1 MKVFIN
7 ISIFGVLLFVSCYKK
22 PPQPTEVPVTKS
34 VQFQIAQGRDYSAPV
49 YDGLKA
55 ELKLSVA
62 KESTV
67 DGKVLALWD
76 TTFSLRSIREFAVT
90 AAPFTLSKQF
100 NDIWQSSQVLR
111 VSRVIKYV
119 DAANQVTQ
127 NGFGETIPAA
137 VDVKQ
142 FPVNL

>member
-7 ISIFGVLLFVSCYKK
+7 ISIFAVLLFVSCYKK
-22 PPQPTEVPVTKS
+22 PPQPAEVPVTKS
-34 VQFQIAQGRDYSAPV
+34 VQFQIAQARDYSAPL
-49 YDGLKA
+49 YDGLKV

-62 KESTV
+62 KENIK
-67 DGKVLALWD
+67 DGKILALWD
-76 TTFSLRSIREFAVT
+76 TTFSIRSIREFAK
-90 AAPFTLSKQF
+90 AADPFTFNKQF
-100 NDIWQSSQVLR
+100 NDIWQSSQMLR

-127 NGFGETIPAA
+127 SGFGESIPAT
-137 VDVKQ
+137 VGVKQ